1 MSSTLIVNR
10 NNPQPIVSQKEE
22 LHPSTSS
29 CSKEMIARV
38 SAIFAAFISIV
49 SLITLKA
56 SAISFFAVTAI
67 GGGVVTVISLIALA
81 VMQKN
86 SSTHTPPKK
95 TPEAKQEKTPE
106 KIESPKN
113 QNKAVST
120 STSDKKVDPQP
131 ATPKVEETP
140 KVTPKVTAPPLD
152 PLAPRP
158 VAIMVDQFDSCW
170 DSKVHLYDESKPEMA
185 FNEERLNR
193 VLETFTK
200 QFSNKIDYSKKF
212 GFIEKRDLPPSKIYV
227 RADLHGDL
235 KSLVENLKQLK
246 TQNLLDE
253 NLRCKKD
260 VHLVLLG
267 DYMDRGPYSLE
278 VAELLA
284 CLKMENP
291 DQVHLIRGNHEHTRE
306 NGDKPGDKY
315 GNFLL
320 KINKQGDYEN
330 LNRLQKFYETMPLCL
345 YLSQADEKHAGEK
358 QYVQFTHGTF
368 ELTADPSEVLD
379 SPASIKTM
387 EISRNIQLSIRVSRL
402 CINPAPQ
409 KLVDDS
415 KSNHVDT
422 RESALEKIKAHY
434 DKEISELNEL
444 VRKIK
449 NLITADKAVENLK
462 AKPTTAA
469 DMTKASD
476 DSSYAYEDLYK
487 YQSAYTEK
495 IRKEV
500 TALITQ
506 EKQCE
511 ARLAELKKEAQTNK
525 VKQMT
530 LRDSIENTR
539 KEIEDLQ
546 KKDKD
551 HHAGVIHQLRIK
563 LNGLLLEVV
572 MMDNAEIEFNNL
584 KEITD
589 RKNHL
594 ATRLM
599 GLKDTLKG
607 SHLKQ
612 LECEISA
619 LHIRS
624 IVERNPQKRLDDYTY
639 YNWGDVN
646 ELKGFD
652 KRGIGFEVLSPEDV
666 SHYLNISSIHHKV
679 MLLFRG
685 HEHKFLQHK
694 FDNRVLITTLPIGMD
709 SHKRYREKYGV
720 QADRA
725 YILTTAPAID
735 KWTKQAFLRESGE
748 SETKITQVHPILS
761 DLI

>member
-10 NNPQPIVSQKEE
+10 NNPQPLISHKQE

-86 SSTHTPPKK
+86 SSTQTPPKK
-95 TPEAKQEKTPE
+95 ASETKKEKTPE
-106 KIESPKN
+106 KIETPKN
-113 QNKAVST
+113 QNKTVST
-120 STSDKKVDPQP
+120 STTDKKVDPQP

-140 KVTPKVTAPPLD
+140 KITPKVTVPLD

-158 VAIMVDQFDSCW
+158 VSIMVDQFDSCW
-170 DSKVHLYDESKPEMA
+170 DPKVHLYDELKPAMA
-185 FNEERLNR
+185 FNEERFNR

-200 QFSNKIDYSKKF
+200 QFANKIDYSKKF

-253 NLRCKKD
+253 NFHCKKD

-267 DYMDRGPYSLE
+267 DYMDRGPHSLE

-368 ELTADPSEVLD
+368 ELTADPSEILD

-387 EISRNIQLSIRVSRL
+387 EVSRNLQLSNRVSRL

-409 KLVDDS
+409 KLVDDA
-415 KSNHVDT
+415 KSNYVDT
-422 RESALEKIKAHY
+422 RTTALKNIKEHY
-434 DKEISELNEL
+434 DKEISDLNEL
-444 VRKIK
+444 VRKLK
-449 NLITADKAVENLK
+449 NLVVADKTVEELK
-462 AKPTTAA
+462 LKGSTTSESTQANDA
-469 DMTKASD
+469 
-476 DSSYAYEDLYK
+476 SSYAYEDLNIF
-487 YQSAYTEK
+487 QTAYTEK
-495 IRKEV
+495 IKKEV
-500 TALITQ
+500 VALATK

-511 ARLAELKKEAQTNK
+511 VRLAELKNEAQANK

-530 LRDSIENTR
+530 LRDSIENTK

-546 KKDKD
+546 KKDKE
-551 HHAGVIHQLRIK
+551 HHAGVIHRLETK
-563 LNGLLLEVV
+563 LKELLAEDVKI
-572 MMDNAEIEFNNL
+572 DNFEIEYNNL

-594 ATRLM
+594 ATRLL

-619 LHIRS
+619 LHVRS
-624 IVERNPQKRLDDYTY
+624 IVECNPHNRVEDYTY

-646 ELKGFD
+646 EARGFD
-652 KRGIGFEVLSPEDV
+652 KRLLGFAVLSPEDV

-709 SHKRYREKYGV
+709 SNKRYREKYGV

-725 YILTTAPAID
+725 YILTTAPTVD

-748 SETKITQVHPILS
+748 SETKITQAHPIIS